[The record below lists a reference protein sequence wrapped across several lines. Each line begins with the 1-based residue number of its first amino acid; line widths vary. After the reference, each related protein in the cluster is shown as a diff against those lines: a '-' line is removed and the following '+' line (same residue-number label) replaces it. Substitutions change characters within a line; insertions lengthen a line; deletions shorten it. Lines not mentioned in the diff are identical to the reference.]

1 MVLGAGVLVTGATLL
16 VIPESYV
23 RFGIL
28 HSIGVA
34 LLVAPAVARLGR
46 WCAAAGVAAI
56 VTGIAISPMRSDIPG
71 LFVLGVRP
79 PGFRT
84 VDYWPLLPWF
94 GVFALGIALG
104 RTLYPEGRRGAPADR
119 LTRRASTPRL
129 AGWLGAP
136 GRRSLVIY
144 LVHQLV
150 LIAVIAAVLVVS
162 GRGLEWGSR

>member
-1 MVLGAGVLVTGATLL
+1 M
-16 VIPESYV
+16 
-23 RFGIL
+23 
-28 HSIGVA
+28 
-34 LLVAPAVARLGR
+34 APAVARLGR
-46 WCAAAGVAAI
+46 WCAAAGVAVI
-56 VTGIAISPMRSDIPG
+56 VTGIAISPMRSDIPGG

-104 RTLYPEGRRGAPADR
+104 RTLYPEGRRGALADR